1 MITEDGVQDEQAHVT
16 CLSCKHCYRSLIAIL
31 VRFDPTFAKCKR
43 SASTTTSFDP
53 VTGKTNTVTGMDYC
67 STQRKFRGDDFCG
80 ADGKHWLPKNNKDL
94 FKLIKRI

>member
-1 MITEDGVQDEQAHVT
+1 MITEDGIRDEQTHVT
-16 CLSCKHCYRSLIAIL
+16 CLSCKHSYRSLIAIL

-43 SASTTTSFDP
+43 SKTTTTSFDP
-53 VTGKTNTVTGMDYC
+53 VTGKTDTVTSMDYC
-67 STQRKFRGDDFCG
+67 STQRKFSHGDHCG